1 MDAASKAF
9 SYEEATWRSS
19 FCLLN
24 PCLDMFQPLILF
36 PPVLTV
42 LFLQRHQSQL
52 YVPLQSTEDSFQ
64 LDTSH
69 DSHDHEE
76 FEFGE
81 VFVHQL
87 IHTIEF
93 VLGAVSNTASYLR
106 LWALRY
112 IARNLNFCS
121 IVIVRLYIYIYICIS
136 HNIYP
141 EILCW
146 QVWKSVETSKLGL
159 FWRCWSFA
167 SGNDL
172 SDIEVML

>member
-1 MDAASKAF
+1 
-9 SYEEATWRSS
+9 
-19 FCLLN
+19 
-24 PCLDMFQPLILF
+24 MFQPLILF

-121 IVIVRLYIYIYICIS
+121 IVIVRLYIYIYKYIS
-136 HNIYP
+136 DIIY
-141 EILCW
+141 ILRFYVGKCGN
-146 QVWKSVETSKLGL
+146 QLKLQSLVYFEEVEALHLGMIYLTLKLCS
-159 FWRCWSFA
+159 RCWTSH
-167 SGNDL
+167 L
-172 SDIEVML
+172 HIHVY